1 MEDRD
6 IRCDDRYAT
15 DLLKELVRA
24 ESVNPDLDPSGSGE
38 GEAARLVAGALEAL
52 DWEVRTLEAR
62 AGRPSVLG
70 RLPGAGGGRSLM
82 LNGHLDTVGVEGMEA
97 PFSGRVAD
105 GRLHG
110 RGAYDM
116 KGALAAALAAAK
128 ALADDD
134 RRLAGDL
141 WVAAVADEE
150 TESRGTREVLEHL
163 APEVP
168 DGALVLEPTGL
179 DVCVAHKG
187 FVWFEVEARGRAAH
201 GSRPEE
207 GVDANLA
214 MGRFLAALDGLR
226 AELSEGP
233 EHPLLGP
240 ASLHVGTLEG
250 GTAPSVYAAGC
261 RATVEWRTL
270 PGDDPAACLTRLRTL
285 AEEVAATGA
294 RDGGPGP
301 AGTAFEGAVRTVL
314 RRPPFETSPGAPM
327 VRTVRE
333 ALRGRELPAEV
344 RGEGPW
350 MDSALLADAGADT
363 AVVGPAGAGAHAD
376 EEWVELDSV
385 FRLAEVLADA
395 AVAWCGRAGGG

>member
-1 MEDRD
+1 MLEDRD
-6 IRCDDRYAT
+6 
-15 DLLKELVRA
+15 
-24 ESVNPDLDPSGSGE
+24 
-38 GEAARLVAGALEAL
+38 
-52 DWEVRTLEAR
+52 
-62 AGRPSVLG
+62 GRPSVLG
-70 RLPGAGGGRSLM
+70 RLAGAGGGRSLM

-97 PFSGRVAD
+97 PFSGEIRD

-116 KGALAAALAAAK
+116 KGAVAAALTAAK
-128 ALADDD
+128 ALADDG

-141 WVAAVADEE
+141 WLAAVSDEE

-163 APEVP
+163 APEPP

-187 FVWFEVEARGRAAH
+187 FVWFEVVARGRAAH
-201 GSRPEE
+201 GSRPGE
-207 GVDANLA
+207 GVDANMA

-226 AELSEGP
+226 AELAGGP

-240 ASLHVGTLEG
+240 ASLHVGTLQG
-250 GTAPSVYAAGC
+250 GSAPSVYAAGS

-270 PGDDPAACLTRLRTL
+270 PEDDPSICLARLRTL
-285 AEEVAATGA
+285 AEELARAGG
-294 RDGGPGP
+294 RDGGADSRG
-301 AGTAFEGAVRTVL
+301 AGFDGTVRTIL
-314 RRPPFETSPGAPM
+314 QRPPFETSPEAPM

-333 ALRGRELPAEV
+333 ALRGRGLPAKT

-350 MDSALLADAGADT
+350 MDSALLAAAGVDT
-363 AVVGPAGAGAHAD
+363 AVVGPAGAGAHAV

-385 FRLAEVLADA
+385 FRLAEVLADVA
-395 AVAWCGRAGGG
+395 MAWCGEGGDGPGAGGNVGRSRLVG